1 MDGKALCLYAGVAV
15 LSDSETIWASAL
27 PPSTSTLWGK
37 LMALTEALKMEKGK
51 ILNIYTASRN
61 AFATAHVPEAIY
73 QERGLMTAE
82 GKTIKNKQEAKHGGT
97 HL

>member
-27 PPSTSTLWGK
+27 PPSSSTLWGK
-37 LMALTEALKMEKGK
+37 LIALTEALKMEKGK
-51 ILNIYTASRN
+51 RLNIYTDSRN

-82 GKTIKNKQEAKHGGT
+82 GKTIKNKQEARHGGT